1 MRTEQKRDVK
11 KYFFLLP
18 NAVFELG
25 LHVYELAIYAYLL
38 RIEDRRTWQC
48 VVSYPAI
55 ADKLGISV
63 NTVAKY
69 VGLLEEHGLITT
81 ERTDVFTKDG
91 LKRNGCLRYTILP
104 DHGLLR
110 RHHAVAQRIGED
122 ARIVGDT
129 IPAGLKFRFDPSGQ
143 EVILPNVDFNRLL
156 IGITAVADQFVIF
169 GSVDPDSL
177 DVDRLEDFR
186 QRTVRAGDGRKHLH
200 LLQLATAQLSDHP
213 AVVVYEP
220 AGVAVDDHRGRRPVV
235 LIGRKPEVSGPFEFH
250 FDELFIRVVEPV
262 FGRDDLL
269 LYDGVGFCVM
279 SFRIHRSGH
288 FLLQLIEGHVGFK
301 RFFPDCC
308 TAGCQKHQK
317 HRQ

>member
-25 LHVYELAIYAYLL
+25 LHVYGLAIYAYLL

-104 DHGLLR
+104 IQNAID
-110 RHHAVAQRIGED
+110 
-122 ARIVGDT
+122 
-129 IPAGLKFRFDPSGQ
+129 RFH
-143 EVILPNVDFNRLL
+143 ER
-156 IGITAVADQFVIF
+156 
-169 GSVDPDSL
+169 
-177 DVDRLEDFR
+177 
-186 QRTVRAGDGRKHLH
+186 
-200 LLQLATAQLSDHP
+200 QLAELEQAAAQQRARRQAEKS
-213 AVVVYEP
+213 
-220 AGVAVDDHRGRRPVV
+220 GVA
-235 LIGRKPEVSGPFEFH
+235 
-250 FDELFIRVVEPV
+250 FIQANREQ
-262 FGRDDLL
+262 
-269 LYDGVGFCVM
+269 
-279 SFRIHRSGH
+279 S
-288 FLLQLIEGHVGFK
+288 
-301 RFFPDCC
+301 
-308 TAGCQKHQK
+308 A
-317 HRQ
+317 

>member
-48 VVSYPAI
+48 VVSYPAV

-104 DHGLLR
+104 TTGRTGAGGRSAAGTETSGKVRRGVYPSEQGAKRMTPPVSPCGPLCGPMTGGAESLPLLAGSGRCGPVVGGVAAQGFR
-110 RHHAVAQRIGED
+110 RTE
-122 ARIVGDT
+122 
-129 IPAGLKFRFDPSGQ
+129 
-143 EVILPNVDFNRLL
+143 
-156 IGITAVADQFVIF
+156 
-169 GSVDPDSL
+169 
-177 DVDRLEDFR
+177 
-186 QRTVRAGDGRKHLH
+186 GRKEK
-200 LLQLATAQLSDHP
+200 QDKNR
-213 AVVVYEP
+213 
-220 AGVAVDDHRGRRPVV
+220 GHRWLFRPVCRNSQTT
-235 LIGRKPEVSGPFEFH
+235 LG
-250 FDELFIRVVEPV
+250 
-262 FGRDDLL
+262 
-269 LYDGVGFCVM
+269 
-279 SFRIHRSGH
+279 
-288 FLLQLIEGHVGFK
+288 
-301 RFFPDCC
+301 
-308 TAGCQKHQK
+308 
-317 HRQ
+317 

>member
-1 MRTEQKRDVK
+1 MRTDQKRDVK

-104 DHGLLR
+104 IQNAID
-110 RHHAVAQRIGED
+110 
-122 ARIVGDT
+122 
-129 IPAGLKFRFDPSGQ
+129 RFH
-143 EVILPNVDFNRLL
+143 ER
-156 IGITAVADQFVIF
+156 
-169 GSVDPDSL
+169 
-177 DVDRLEDFR
+177 
-186 QRTVRAGDGRKHLH
+186 
-200 LLQLATAQLSDHP
+200 QLAELEQAAAQQRARRRAEKS
-213 AVVVYEP
+213 
-220 AGVAVDDHRGRRPVV
+220 GVA
-235 LIGRKPEVSGPFEFH
+235 
-250 FDELFIRVVEPV
+250 FIQANREQ
-262 FGRDDLL
+262 
-269 LYDGVGFCVM
+269 
-279 SFRIHRSGH
+279 S
-288 FLLQLIEGHVGFK
+288 
-301 RFFPDCC
+301 
-308 TAGCQKHQK
+308 A
-317 HRQ
+317 